1 MHHMK
6 PSFEKRVEEAR
17 KLARYSGNIKKDT
30 LELVKTCANFMGI
43 DGSPELVSRDKV
55 PSYDEMPKD
64 KDREMTSLIFIE
76 FAKNGFVAVV
86 GAGKDIDFTYKS
98 KTGKILK
105 ALNMEWDEEIII
117 LTIKGLEAVAVSKVN
132 KENIF
137 KSRNAVEHYIGEYLL
152 SNGIPIL
159 NMYSH
164 KNFTKAGWDKISG
177 IQNLE

>member
-1 MHHMK
+1 MK
-6 PSFEKRVEEAR
+6 PSFKERVEDAR
-17 KLARYSGNIKKDT
+17 KFIPYNGDIKKDT
-30 LELVKTCANFMGI
+30 LELVKTCVNFMGI
-43 DGSPELVSRDKV
+43 DGSPELVRRDEV
-55 PSYDEMPKD
+55 PSYDEMPTD
-64 KDREMTSLIFIE
+64 KDRGMTSLIFIE

-86 GAGKDIDFTYKS
+86 GAGKDIDFTDKS
-98 KTGKILK
+98 KTGMILK

-132 KENIF
+132 TKNIF

-177 IQNLE
+177 LQNLEES

>member
-1 MHHMK
+1 MK
-6 PSFEKRVEEAR
+6 PSFKERVEDAR
-17 KLARYSGNIKKDT
+17 KFIPYNGDIKKDT
-30 LELVKTCANFMGI
+30 LELVKTCVKNMEI

-55 PSYDEMPKD
+55 PSYDEMPTD
-64 KDREMTSLIFIE
+64 KDRRMTSLIFIE

-98 KTGKILK
+98 KTGMILK

-132 KENIF
+132 KGKIF
-137 KSRNAVEHYIGEYLL
+137 KSRNAVEHYIGENLL

-177 IQNLE
+177 LQNLEES